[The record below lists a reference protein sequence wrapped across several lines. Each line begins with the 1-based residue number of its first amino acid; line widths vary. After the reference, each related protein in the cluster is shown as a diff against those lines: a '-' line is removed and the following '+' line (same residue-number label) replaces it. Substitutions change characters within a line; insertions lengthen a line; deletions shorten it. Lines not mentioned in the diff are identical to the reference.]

1 MRSLVEFLA
10 KSAVF
15 EDTDHCYIN
24 LSCMVVTYRDV
35 VRSFKL
41 KLVVLRSSSD
51 QGYETSVRVHCVFYL
66 LVLLYPD

>member
-24 LSCMVVTYRDV
+24 LSCMVVTFRDV
-35 VRSFKL
+35 VCSFKL
-41 KLVVLRSSSD
+41 KLLFFVAHLIKVMKLL
-51 QGYETSVRVHCVFYL
+51 SVSTVFFIYKF
-66 LVLLYPD
+66 